1 MKKVLSMALAV
12 CMMLTMAACSNGT
25 KGNPTASNPDPSVS
39 NGSSPSGSSNPTP
52 AVDYPTKTIKLIC
65 PWSAGGGSDQICRAV
80 ATVAEKYLGQ
90 PVVVEN
96 RDGSGGV
103 IGITE
108 ASRAANDGYTFVL
121 ATTGVFLTQPILSDV
136 SYTLDSFEGVAK
148 VSTDE
153 ICIVVS
159 ADCPAN
165 NIAELAELY
174 KGKALNATG
183 NAAGSLMELLSYDVY
198 EQAGIDVNMV
208 QFSGGAS
215 ECISALL
222 GGHIEAI
229 AVHPYEVKSNV
240 EGGTLKIL
248 GVTGPDKLEWSPD
261 TQTFA
266 EQGIDTLFNVQK
278 AFFIPA
284 GTDQAIIDILVD
296 AFKQIYSDPDFLK
309 LAENMSLN
317 LTPLYGEDVKAAYQ
331 EQMDACYDKA
341 AALIGK

>member
-1 MKKVLSMALAV
+1 M
-12 CMMLTMAACSNGT
+12 
-25 KGNPTASNPDPSVS
+25 
-39 NGSSPSGSSNPTP
+39 
-52 AVDYPTKTIKLIC
+52 
-65 PWSAGGGSDQICRAV
+65 
-80 ATVAEKYLGQ
+80 
-90 PVVVEN
+90 
-96 RDGSGGV
+96 
-103 IGITE
+103 
-108 ASRAANDGYTFVL
+108 L

-284 GTDQAIIDILVD
+284 GTDPAIIEVLVD

>member
-1 MKKVLSMALAV
+1 MKKLLSLAITACMVLA
-12 CMMLTMAACSNGT
+12 MAACSSQPNSS
-25 KGNPTASNPDPSVS
+25 ASTPS
-39 NGSSPSGSSNPTP
+39 SGSSSVSSGSAAPT
-52 AVDYPTKTIKLIC
+52 VNYPTKTIKLIC

-90 PVVVEN
+90 PIVVEN

-108 ASRAANDGYTFVL
+108 ASRAANDGYTMVL
-121 ATTGVFLTQPILSDV
+121 ATTGVFLTQPILTDV
-136 SYTLDSFEGVAK
+136 TYKLDSFEGVAK
-148 VSTDE
+148 ISTDE

-174 KGKALNATG
+174 QGKQLNATG

-198 EQAGIDVNMV
+198 DQAGIDVNMV

-248 GVTGPDKLEWSPD
+248 GVTGSSPLDWSPN

-266 EQGIDTLFNVQK
+266 DQNIDTLFNVQK
-278 AFFIPA
+278 AFFVPA
-284 GTDQAIIDILVD
+284 GTDQAVLDTLTA
-296 AFKQIYSDPDFLK
+296 AFEKIYADPDFIK

-317 LTPLYGEDVKAAYQ
+317 LTPLYGSDVTAAYQ
-331 EQMDACYDKA
+331 EQIDACYDKA
-341 AALIGK
+341 VSLIG

>member
-1 MKKVLSMALAV
+1 MKKLLSMTLAA
-12 CMMLTMAACSNGT
+12 CMMLTMAACSGKPAGT
-25 KGNPTASNPDPSVS
+25 SSTNPA
-39 NGSSPSGSSNPTP
+39 GSSNPVSSSTDP
-52 AVDYPTKTIKLIC
+52 AAKVDYPTKTIKLIC

-165 NIAELAELY
+165 DIAELAELY
-174 KGKALNATG
+174 KGKVLNATG

-198 EQAGIDVNMV
+198 SQADIDVNMV

-248 GVTGPDKLEWSPD
+248 GVTGPDKLEWSPN
-261 TQTFA
+261 TKTFA

-284 GTDQAIIDILVD
+284 GTDPAIVDVLVD
-296 AFKQIYSDPDFLK
+296 AFEKIYADPDFLA

-317 LTPLYGEDVKAAYQ
+317 LTPLYGEDVTAAYQ

-341 AALIGK
+341 VALIGT

>member
-1 MKKVLSMALAV
+1 MKKLLSMTLAA
-12 CMMLTMAACSNGT
+12 CMLLTLAACSG
-25 KGNPTASNPDPSVS
+25 K
-39 NGSSPSGSSNPTP
+39 PSGSQNTSGSSQSAPDPVGSGST
-52 AVDYPTKTIKLIC
+52 ATVDYPTKTIKLIC

-108 ASRAANDGYTFVL
+108 AARAANDGYTFVL

-198 EQAGIDVNMV
+198 DQAGITVNMV

-248 GVTGPDKLEWSPD
+248 GVTGPDKLEWSPN
-261 TQTFA
+261 TQTFE
-266 EQGIDTLFNVQK
+266 EQGIETLFNVQK

-284 GTDQAIIDILVD
+284 GTDQAIIDVLVD
-296 AFKQIYSDPDFLK
+296 AFEKIYADPDFLA

-317 LTPLYGEDVKAAYQ
+317 LTPLYGQDVTAAYQ

-341 AALIGK
+341 VALIGK